1 MINFRYFKTFN
12 GSGSNPNYYIYLHI
26 VDFYP
31 VLIDII
37 TSSSHIEY
45 LQVLLLYIC
54 NPDLQYVYKPY
65 NIFTTIFT
73 AFILHTQTYFTGPLH
88 EASQHLQC
96 KADAFYCPVISH
108 ECRTNI
114 TAIFSPRPHGYKCI
128 KTTLSLRYTAFFSWQ
143 KTIYWVMIPSGKT
156 PVLFVSAFIPIS
168 PFNFL
173 YLQLLF
179 SIRVNTMRAHIT
191 HIRIH
196 QVPYF

>member
-96 KADAFYCPVISH
+96 K
-108 ECRTNI
+108 
-114 TAIFSPRPHGYKCI
+114 PRPHGYKCI
-128 KTTLSLRYTAFFSWQ
+128 KTTLSLCATLHFSPDKRQYTELWFPVGKHQCFLFLHLFPFL
-143 KTIYWVMIPSGKT
+143 PSISYICNCFLAYGWT
-156 PVLFVSAFIPIS
+156 QCVPTLHTYAFIRSPI
-168 PFNFL
+168 
-173 YLQLLF
+173 F
-179 SIRVNTMRAHIT
+179 SKYSLHS
-191 HIRIH
+191 
-196 QVPYF
+196 